1 MIEKGHQ
8 QKTDVYIGTT
18 IQSYRQYSKLVGE
31 KVLFDRRKEPRRTHP
46 SVYIEDFEG
55 AAVYAF
61 FIADTPDG
69 DTSTGKNPTVLEARV
84 SKKDAWLFNPNLFPV
99 EAVWRINPGVD
110 WKKLFM
116 TPIPSRLYDGKL
128 KPYFSCFGAK
138 EMLEKIKQD

>member
-18 IQSYRQYSKLVGE
+18 IQSYRQYSKRVGE

-61 FIADTPDG
+61 FIAAALTIK
-69 DTSTGKNPTVLEARV
+69 TGTEKDPLVLEARV
-84 SKKDAWLFNPNLFPV
+84 DEKDVYLFKPELFPV
-99 EAVWRINPGVD
+99 EKIWRINQGID
-110 WKKLFM
+110 WEKLSII
-116 TPIPSRLYDGKL
+116 PIPYRGNLRNH
-128 KPYFSCFGAK
+128 FSCFDAK
-138 EMLEKIKQD
+138 SLLEKIK